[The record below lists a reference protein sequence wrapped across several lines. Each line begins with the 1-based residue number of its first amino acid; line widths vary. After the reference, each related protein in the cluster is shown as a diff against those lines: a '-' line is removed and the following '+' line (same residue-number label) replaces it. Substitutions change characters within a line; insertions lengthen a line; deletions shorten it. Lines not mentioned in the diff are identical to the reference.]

1 MKKPLKYLLAAVV
14 ALIVGGAIGYFS
26 PLRLPELIARSA
38 SVKNGP
44 WFTNLTTGSTEAN
57 IYTRAWI
64 AKHALLALTK
74 SETLYYRAYSD
85 DEGEPL
91 IGTCDYRIEGKALD
105 TRWWSITAYG
115 ADDFLILNEENR
127 YSYSGSEVAHDADGR
142 YRIYLSRTSK
152 EGNWLP
158 TGNEERFS
166 LTLRLYNPGQTFYQ
180 NPATV
185 ELPHIIKEGCK

>member
-1 MKKPLKYLLAAVV
+1 MKRPLKYLLAAVI
-14 ALIVGGAIGYFS
+14 ALVVGGAIGYFA
-26 PLRLPELIARSA
+26 PLNLPELIVRSA

-64 AKHALLALTK
+64 AKHALLALAK
-74 SETLYYRAYSD
+74 SETLYYKAYSD
-85 DEGEPL
+85 DGGEPL
-91 IGTCDYRIEGKALD
+91 IGACDYRIEGKALD

-115 ADDFLILNEENR
+115 ADDFLIPNEQKR
-127 YSYSGSEVAHDADGR
+127 YAYGETEIKYDTDGR
-142 YRIYLSRTSK
+142 YRIYLSRTPK

-166 LTLRLYNPGQTFYQ
+166 LTLRLYNPGQTIYE
-180 NPATV
+180 NPSTA